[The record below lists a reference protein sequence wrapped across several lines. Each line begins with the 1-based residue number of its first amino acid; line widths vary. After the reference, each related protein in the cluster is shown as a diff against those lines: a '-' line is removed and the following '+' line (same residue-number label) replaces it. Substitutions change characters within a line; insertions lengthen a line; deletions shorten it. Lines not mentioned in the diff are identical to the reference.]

1 MNVRQLIPWLTYLLL
16 FSLFFQ
22 TRFALFGKIHF
33 IPYLIPF
40 IYLSDLF
47 IIFLGSLTVL
57 NYFSQFKAFLQNLW
71 QSNKHLLIL
80 WFLFLITAAFSNLQA
95 QSPLIAWFTLLKV
108 ILFSFFALLISFF
121 ISQKIVSFRNLWLS
135 LNLGLL
141 LESFIA
147 IGEFI
152 TKKSL
157 GLQLLGEWQFSIF
170 TPGIAKT
177 IIFGQEFLRPYATF
191 PHPNVLGTIMAILAI
206 VNLYFFLA
214 GLHPVQ
220 GATLLADNLSN
231 RKYHVLSLFFFLVFS
246 LTTLLSFSRTAW
258 FCYLTLI
265 LIILLI
271 QKIPVVL
278 KILSGLLISITIVV
292 LIKGILLHLNA
303 LPVSQRF
310 DLSTASLRMIKNH
323 PLGVGLSN
331 FILHLQPFGS
341 ILFPN
346 RLFEPVHDLWLL
358 VTAEAGIAGLI
369 FFGTWFFLVLKKS
382 FLDKN
387 FSGLIM
393 LLGIFLTSLTD
404 HFWWS
409 LQPGLLFFWLTIGVV
424 LAHSN
429 PPNS

>member
-1 MNVRQLIPWLTYLLL
+1 MNAKQFIPGLTYLLL

-22 TRFALFGKIHF
+22 TRFAPFGKIHF
-33 IPYLIPF
+33 ILYLIPF
-40 IYLSDLF
+40 IYLSDLL
-47 IIFLGSLTVL
+47 IVFLGSLTIL
-57 NYFSQFKAFLQNLW
+57 NYLSQFKAFLQNLW
-71 QSNKHLLIL
+71 QSNKRLLIL
-80 WFLFLITAAFSNLQA
+80 GFPLLVAAAISNFQA
-95 QSPLIAWFTLLKV
+95 QSPLIAWFALLKL
-108 ILFSFFALLISFF
+108 ILFAFFSLLISFLL
-121 ISQKIVSFRNLWLS
+121 SQKIITLKNLWLS

-191 PHPNVLGTIMAILAI
+191 PHPNVLGTITAILAVI
-206 VNLYFFLA
+206 NLFFL
-214 GLHPVQ
+214 
-220 GATLLADNLSN
+220 LAITSSKQKDYLPNF
-231 RKYHVLSLFFFLVFS
+231 FFFLVFS

-278 KILSGLLISITIVV
+278 KILSGLIITITIVA
-292 LIKGILLHLNA
+292 LIKGILLHINA
-303 LPVSQRF
+303 LPISQRF
-310 DLSTASLRMIKNH
+310 DLTLASLQIIKNH

-331 FILHLQPFGS
+331 FILLLQPFGS

-346 RLFEPVHDLWLL
+346 RLFEPVHNLWLL
-358 VTAEAGIAGLI
+358 VAAEAGIIGLI
-369 FFGTWFFLVLKKS
+369 FFGTWFFLLLKKS
-382 FLDKN
+382 FLNKN
-387 FSGLIM
+387 FIALIM
-393 LLGIFLTSLTD
+393 LLGIFLASFAD

-409 LQPGLLFFWLTIGVV
+409 LQAGQLFFWLMVG
-424 LAHSN
+424 LGLRKAS
-429 PPNS
+429 